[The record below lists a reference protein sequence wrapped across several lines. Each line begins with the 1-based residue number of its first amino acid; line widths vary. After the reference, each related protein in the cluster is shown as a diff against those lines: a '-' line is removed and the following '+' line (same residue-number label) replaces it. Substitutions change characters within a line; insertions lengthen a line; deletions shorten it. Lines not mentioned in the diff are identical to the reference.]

1 MNQLTRQAVLTLS
14 AIALFSTGC
23 SAIPPKS
30 PFGGKTAPQLG
41 ESTMPPKD
49 AAKVCV
55 STAKQLHERG
65 ELAQAA
71 AMLERGRTLAP
82 EGYDYSRHLA
92 SLYSD
97 LDAAKAETEYQTSLA
112 KSPDDADL
120 WNDYGYFQYRQNRF
134 VDAEK
139 SYTRALE
146 LDPQHE
152 KANMNFAVNLV
163 SQNRLPEAFARFEK
177 SVGPAAA
184 HQNIGVLLA
193 KQGRRDEAR
202 VALESSLRI
211 TPNSQVCTAFL
222 KAMENPPMANSSQT
236 SLTGFHR

>member
-1 MNQLTRQAVLTLS
+1 MMNQLTRHAVLTLS
-14 AIALFSTGC
+14 ALALFSVGC
-23 SAIPPKS
+23 SSIPLKS
-30 PFGGKTAPQLG
+30 PFGGKPTTSLG
-41 ESTMPPKD
+41 ESTLPPQD

-65 ELAQAA
+65 DLAQAA
-71 AMLERGRTLAP
+71 AMLERGRALAP
-82 EGYDYSRHLA
+82 KGYDYSRHLA

-97 LDAAKAETEYQTSLA
+97 LDAAKAETEYQASLA
-112 KSPDDADL
+112 QSPSDADL

-134 VDAEK
+134 ADAEK
-139 SYTRALE
+139 SYARALE

-152 KANMNFAVNLV
+152 KANMNLAVNLV
-163 SQNRLPEAFARFEK
+163 SQNRLPEAFTRFEN

-202 VALESSLRI
+202 VAFGNALQI
-211 TPNSQVCTAFL
+211 TPNSR
-222 KAMENPPMANSSQT
+222 
-236 SLTGFHR
+236 SLQLF